1 MTRFAGSGV
10 GSMLNTSFTQRP
22 NVEFQGIQFS
32 GTGGQGIP
40 GSAAAAAPVGQ
51 IFNSL
56 TSPAFDKIAAN
67 AVKNAA
73 AEDAAKMKAESDV
86 QSAGLTALG
95 GVQSQFLQADA
106 FAESAQIQ
114 ADAYE
119 KAAEMRADAA
129 KSSAEKS
136 KQGSIFGAIGTVAS
150 VGLPLLAG
158 LSDER
163 TKHTIEKLD
172 DVTLMLRELNPVSF
186 YYKDEY
192 TTDPERMHY
201 GFIAQEYQNVMPDAV
216 HIDSDSGMYRIDINQ
231 LIALLVRGYQQLD
244 NRITRMEVKSVLA
257 GVS

>member
-1 MTRFAGSGV
+1 MTRFAGNGV

-32 GTGGQGIP
+32 GTGGQGIA
-40 GSAAAAAPVGQ
+40 GAAAAAAPVGQ

-95 GVQSQFLQADA
+95 GVQAQMHIADGY
-106 FAESAQIQ
+106 AESAQIQ
-114 ADAYE
+114 GDAYE

-150 VGLPLLAG
+150 VALPLLA
-158 LSDER
+158 SDER

-257 GVS
+257 GVN

>member
-1 MTRFAGSGV
+1 MTRFAGSG
-10 GSMLNTSFTQRP
+10 P
-22 NVEFQGIQFS
+22 EFQGLQFS
-32 GTGGQGIP
+32 GSGGQGIAQA
-40 GSAAAAAPVGQ
+40 AAAAAPVGK

-56 TSPAFDKIAAN
+56 GSPPYDLIASN

-73 AEDAAKMKAESDV
+73 AEDAAKMAAEAAV

-95 GVQSQFLQADA
+95 QVKGTKL
-106 FAESAQIQ
+106 Q

-119 KAAEMRADAA
+119 EAAKIQAEAYKDAA
-129 KSSAEKS
+129 KRSSKASKKSAQKS
-136 KQGSIFGAIGTVAS
+136 KTGSIVGALGSVAGTAIS
-150 VGLPLLAG
+150 LF
-158 LSDER
+158 SDER

-192 TTDPERMHY
+192 TNDPERMHY
-201 GFIAQEYQNVMPDAV
+201 GFIAQEYKDVMPDAV

>member
-10 GSMLNTSFTQRP
+10 GSMLNTNFTQRP
-22 NVEFQGIQFS
+22 NVEFQGLQFS
-32 GTGGQGIP
+32 GSGGQGIA
-40 GSAAAAAPVGQ
+40 GAAAAAAPVGQ

-95 GVQSQFLQADA
+95 GVQAQMHIADGY
-106 FAESAQIQ
+106 AESAQIQ
-114 ADAYE
+114 GDAYE
-119 KAAEMRADAA
+119 EAAKIQADAA

-136 KQGSIFGAIGTVAS
+136 KQGSIFGALGTVAS
-150 VGLPLLAG
+150 VALPL

-192 TTDPERMHY
+192 TNDPERMHY

-257 GVS
+257 GVN

>member
-1 MTRFAGSGV
+1 MTRFAGNSA
-10 GSMLNTSFTQRP
+10 GSMLNTNFTQRP
-22 NVEFQGIQFS
+22 NVEFQGLQFS
-32 GTGGQGIP
+32 GSGGQGIA
-40 GSAAAAAPVGQ
+40 GAAAAAAPVGQ

-95 GVQSQFLQADA
+95 GVQAQMHIADGY
-106 FAESAQIQ
+106 AESAQIQ
-114 ADAYE
+114 GDAYE
-119 KAAEMRADAA
+119 EAAKIQADAA
-129 KSSAEKS
+129 KSSAEKA

-150 VGLPLLAG
+150 VALPLLA
-158 LSDER
+158 SDER

>member
-1 MTRFAGSGV
+1 MAVRFAGSAP
-10 GSMLNTSFTQRP
+10 SSLLNTRFTQRP
-22 NVEFQGIQFS
+22 NVEFQGLQFS
-32 GTGGQGIP
+32 GTGGKDISLAGN
-40 GSAAAAAPVGQ
+40 AAASVGQ

-56 TSPAFDKIAAN
+56 GDKKYDDIAN
-67 AVKNAA
+67 AAVMNAA
-73 AEDAAKMKAESDV
+73 KEDAVKMQAEADV
-86 QSAGLTALG
+86 QSSGLQTLG
-95 GVQSQFLQADA
+95 GVMSMN
-106 FAESAQIQ
+106 IQ

-119 KAAEMRADAA
+119 ESAQTQADAYEEIA
-129 KSSAEKS
+129 KKIGKSAKKSVEKS
-136 KQGSIFGAIGTVAS
+136 RQGSIMGALGTVAS
-150 VGLPLLAG
+150 VALPL

-192 TTDPERMHY
+192 TNDPERMHY
-201 GFIAQEYQNVMPDAV
+201 GFIAQEYKDVMPDAV
-216 HIDSDSGMYRIDINQ
+216 YIDSDSGMYRIDINQ

>member
-1 MTRFAGSGV
+1 MTRFAGGV
-10 GSMLNTSFTQRP
+10 PGSMLNTNFTQRP
-22 NVEFQGIQFS
+22 NVEFQGLQFS
-32 GTGGQGIP
+32 GSGGQGIA
-40 GSAAAAAPVGQ
+40 GAAAAAAPVGQ

-136 KQGSIFGAIGTVAS
+136 KTGSIMGTIGTIAS
-150 VGLPLLAG
+150 VALPL

-192 TTDPERMHY
+192 TNDPERMHY

>member
-1 MTRFAGSGV
+1 MIRFAGNGAV
-10 GSMLNTSFTQRP
+10 PTFEGLT
-22 NVEFQGIQFS
+22 FS
-32 GTGGQGIP
+32 GTGGQGIA
-40 GSAAAAAPVGQ
+40 GAGKAAARVGE
-51 IFNSL
+51 IFNS
-56 TSPAFDKIAAN
+56 FGDKKYGDIADAAVMN
-67 AVKNAA
+67 AAKEDAVKMQAEADVLSTGAA
-73 AEDAAKMKAESDV
+73 
-86 QSAGLTALG
+86 ALG
-95 GVQSQFLQADA
+95 GVMSMN
-106 FAESAQIQ
+106 IQ

-119 KAAEMRADAA
+119 ESAQTQADAYEEIAEKIEKSA
-129 KSSAEKS
+129 KKSAEKS
-136 KQGSIFGAIGTVAS
+136 RQGSIIGALGTVAS
-150 VGLPLLAG
+150 VALPL

-192 TTDPERMHY
+192 TNDPERMHY

>member
-10 GSMLNTSFTQRP
+10 GSMLNTRFTQRP
-22 NVEFQGIQFS
+22 NVEFQGLQFS
-32 GTGGQGIP
+32 GTGGQGIA
-40 GSAAAAAPVGQ
+40 GAAAAAAPVGQ

-136 KQGSIFGAIGTVAS
+136 KTGSIMGTIGTIAS
-150 VGLPLLAG
+150 VALPL

-192 TTDPERMHY
+192 TNDPERMHY

>member
-1 MTRFAGSGV
+1 MTRFAGSGP
-10 GSMLNTSFTQRP
+10 GSMLNTRFTQRP
-22 NVEFQGIQFS
+22 NVEFQGLQFS
-32 GTGGQGIP
+32 GSGGQGIAQA
-40 GSAAAAAPVGQ
+40 AAAAAPVGK

-56 TSPAFDKIAAN
+56 VSPAYDQIAGN
-67 AVKNAA
+67 AVQNAA
-73 AEDAAKMKAESDV
+73 AEDAAKMAAEAAV

-95 GVQSQFLQADA
+95 QVKGTKL
-106 FAESAQIQ
+106 Q

-119 KAAEMRADAA
+119 EAAKIQAEAYKDAA
-129 KSSAEKS
+129 KRSSKASKKSAQKS
-136 KQGSIFGAIGTVAS
+136 KTGSIVGALGSVAGTAIS
-150 VGLPLLAG
+150 LF
-158 LSDER
+158 SDER

-192 TTDPERMHY
+192 TNDPERMHY
-201 GFIAQEYQNVMPDAV
+201 GFIAQEYKDVMPDAV

>member
-1 MTRFAGSGV
+1 MTRFAGGV
-10 GSMLNTSFTQRP
+10 PGSMLNTNFTQRP
-22 NVEFQGIQFS
+22 NVEFQGLQFS
-32 GTGGQGIP
+32 GSGGQGIA
-40 GSAAAAAPVGQ
+40 GAAAAAAPVGQ

-129 KSSAEKS
+129 KESAEKS
-136 KQGSIFGAIGTVAS
+136 KQGSIMGAIGTVAS
-150 VGLPLLAG
+150 VALPL

-192 TTDPERMHY
+192 TNDPERMHY

>member
-1 MTRFAGSGV
+1 MTRFAGGV
-10 GSMLNTSFTQRP
+10 PGSMLNTNFTQRP

-32 GTGGQGIP
+32 GTGGQGIA
-40 GSAAAAAPVGQ
+40 GAAAAAAPVGQ

-95 GVQSQFLQADA
+95 GVQAQMHIADGY
-106 FAESAQIQ
+106 AESAQIQ
-114 ADAYE
+114 GDAYE
-119 KAAEMRADAA
+119 EAAKIQADAA
-129 KSSAEKS
+129 KSSAEKA
-136 KQGSIFGAIGTVAS
+136 KQGSIFGAIGSIAAA
-150 VGLPLLAG
+150 GLPMLAG
-158 LSDER
+158 FSDER

-192 TTDPERMHY
+192 TNDPERMHY

-257 GVS
+257 GVN

>member
-1 MTRFAGSGV
+1 MTRFAGNAP
-10 GSMLNTSFTQRP
+10 GSMLNTRFTQRP
-22 NVEFQGIQFS
+22 NVEFQGLQFS
-32 GTGGQGIP
+32 GTGGQGIA
-40 GSAAAAAPVGQ
+40 GAAAAAAPVGQ

-114 ADAYE
+114 GDAYE

-129 KSSAEKS
+129 KESAEKS
-136 KQGSIFGAIGTVAS
+136 KEGSVWAAAGQVAMTA
-150 VGLPLLAG
+150 LPLLAM
-158 LSDER
+158 SDEC

-192 TTDPERMHY
+192 TNDPELMHY

-244 NRITRMEVKSVLA
+244 NRVTRMEAKNVLV
-257 GVS
+257 GVN

>member
-1 MTRFAGSGV
+1 MTRFAGNSA
-10 GSMLNTSFTQRP
+10 GSMLNTNFTQRP

-32 GTGGQGIP
+32 GTGGQGIA
-40 GSAAAAAPVGQ
+40 GAAAAAAPVGQ

-114 ADAYE
+114 GDAYE

-136 KQGSIFGAIGTVAS
+136 KQGSIMGTIGTIAS
-150 VGLPLLAG
+150 AALPLF
-158 LSDER
+158 SDER

-192 TTDPERMHY
+192 TNDPERMHY

>member
-1 MTRFAGSGV
+1 MTRFAGNSA
-10 GSMLNTSFTQRP
+10 GSMLNTRFTQRP
-22 NVEFQGIQFS
+22 NVEFQGLQFS
-32 GTGGQGIP
+32 GSGGKGIAQA
-40 GSAAAAAPVGQ
+40 GSAAAPVGK

-56 TSPAFDKIAAN
+56 KSPAYDQIAGN

-73 AEDAAKMKAESDV
+73 AEDAAKMAAEAAV

-95 GVQSQFLQADA
+95 QVKSAKLQTDA
-106 FAESAQIQ
+106 YAESAKIQ
-114 ADAYE
+114 AAAYK
-119 KAAEMRADAA
+119 KAAKIQARAARRAA
-129 KSSAEKS
+129 QKS
-136 KQGSIFGAIGTVAS
+136 KQGGMFGAFGKIVSVAA
-150 VGLPLLAG
+150 PLIAA
-158 LSDER
+158 SDER

-192 TTDPERMHY
+192 TNDPERMHY